1 LAALPLAILN
11 DGPWCGDGN
20 NRFDADLFRVRK
32 VRVTLR
38 VQASSTT
45 FRASGSEFS
54 VGGINTSALKN
65 LPDYS
70 VVFEISP
77 RNMNL
82 GR

>member
-1 LAALPLAILN
+1 MPLSILN

-20 NRFDADLFRVRK
+20 NRFDGDLFRVKK

-38 VQASSTT
+38 VQASAST
-45 FRASGSEFS
+45 FRASGSEFATS
-54 VGGINTSALKN
+54 GINKSALKN